1 MRICGFLGALW
12 WRDIGHCDARIS
24 KLMLIYVDR
33 GYTVQVDR
41 GRQRAWLMLALTILW
56 IAIPASAC
64 LQAMQ
69 PTGQHACC
77 HSMAQT
83 CAPATMNADNSCCRV
98 NPQNLAIHLALP
110 YFSEHAQP
118 FAFVSHPVRLP
129 APAMKSARCVQAL
142 APVPPILTSAD
153 SSILR
158 I

>member
-1 MRICGFLGALW
+1 M
-12 WRDIGHCDARIS
+12 
-24 KLMLIYVDR
+24 
-33 GYTVQVDR
+33 QVGS
-41 GRQRAWLMLALTILW
+41 GRQRAWLMLAMTILW

-83 CAPATMNADNSCCRV
+83 CAPATMNADNSCCQV
-98 NPQNLAIHLALP
+98 NPQNRAIHLALP

-129 APAMKSARCVQAL
+129 APGMKSARCVQAL
-142 APVPPILTSAD
+142 APIPSILPSANT
-153 SSILR
+153 SILR